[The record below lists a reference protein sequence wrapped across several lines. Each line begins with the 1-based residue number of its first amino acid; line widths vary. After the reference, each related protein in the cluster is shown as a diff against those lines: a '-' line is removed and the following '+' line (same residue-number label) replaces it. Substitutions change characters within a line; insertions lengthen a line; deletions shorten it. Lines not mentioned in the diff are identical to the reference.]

1 MNDKRFNSF
10 LIIGILV
17 TACLL
22 ALQQFLP
29 KKRLLLIPNA
39 KTEYYFHAGT
49 LPDGSSAAQWIDE
62 KNVHWRCRFP
72 TPDGS
77 YFPCSLGL
85 LFYSTEPTN
94 GLDLSGYSHLNI
106 KLSHK
111 GDANKIRLS
120 LRNFN
125 PAYAKVEDGNSTKF
139 MSVNLAT
146 RDLGQEIRISLND
159 FKVAD
164 WWLEQLNIPRQLA
177 NPEYNKIKTLGIDYT
192 EALAS
197 GDYEISI
204 EKLEFEGEWI
214 SAEHWY
220 LGILVMWLLGIFSY
234 AVLQLV
240 QLRAQS
246 KHDVQ
251 VINNLNQD
259 NTELRRETD
268 KFRRLSTVDPL
279 TQTYNRFGIDQIIN
293 TLVAL
298 KESESEAPNSPD
310 FSLILID
317 IDHFKRINDRRGH
330 DTGDRILQAVAQ
342 IVGKAIS
349 RKDYLGRWGGEEF
362 IVILPNKPKA
372 FAIAMAEKIRL
383 TIQDKV
389 FETENPVLVTAS
401 FGVSD
406 RLPGEDFNETFKRA
420 DIALYQAKAQ
430 GRNCSVLAEDSLAS

>member
-1 MNDKRFNSF
+1 MNDKRFNAF
-10 LIIGILV
+10 LIIGILA

-29 KKRLLLIPNA
+29 KKRLLLIPNPQA
-39 KTEYYFHAGT
+39 EYYFYAGS
-49 LPDGSSAAQWIDE
+49 LSDGSSAAQWLDE
-62 KNVHWRCRFP
+62 KNFHWRCYFP
-72 TPDGS
+72 AQDGS

-85 LFYSTEPTN
+85 LFHSTEPTK

-106 KLSHK
+106 KINHT
-111 GDANKIRLS
+111 GDAKKIRLS
-120 LRNFN
+120 LRNYN
-125 PAYAKVEDGNSTKF
+125 KAYSTLDDGNSSKY
-139 MSVNLAT
+139 MSVNLT
-146 RDLGQEIRISLND
+146 TSDLRRGARVDLNE

-164 WWLEQLNIPRQLA
+164 WWLDQLNIPRQFA
-177 NPEYNKIKTLGIDYT
+177 HPELDNIKTLGIDYA
-192 EALAS
+192 EALS
-197 GDYEISI
+197 PGDYDLQL
-204 EKLEFEGEWI
+204 EKVELEGEWV

-220 LGILVMWLLGIFSY
+220 LAILVFWLLGIFGY
-234 AVLQLV
+234 AVAQLM

-251 VINNLNQD
+251 VINNLNQR

-279 TQTYNRFGIDQIIN
+279 TQAYNRFGIDQIVN
-293 TLVAL
+293 AL
-298 KESESEAPNSPD
+298 TALNESKNEAPDSPD

-342 IVGKAIS
+342 MIGKAIS

-362 IVILPNKPKA
+362 IVLLPNKPKA

-383 TIQDKV
+383 TIQDAV
-389 FETENPVLVTAS
+389 FEPENPVLVTAS

-406 RLPGEDFNETFKRA
+406 HQPGEDFSETFKRA

-430 GRNCSVLAEDSLAS
+430 GRNCSVLAE

>member
-29 KKRLLLIPNA
+29 KKRLLLIPNPH
-39 KTEYYFHAGT
+39 TEYFFYSGS
-49 LPDGSSAAQWIDE
+49 LPDGSSAAQWLDE
-62 KNVHWRCRFP
+62 ANFHWRCRFHAP
-72 TPDGS
+72 AGS
-77 YFPCSLGL
+77 YLPCSMGL
-85 LFYSTEPTN
+85 LFNSTEPTR
-94 GLDLSGYSHLNI
+94 GLDLSGFSYLNI
-106 KLSHK
+106 KLTHS
-111 GDANKIRLS
+111 GDAKKIRLF

-125 PAYAKVEDGNSTKF
+125 PTYANTEDNNSTKF
-139 MSVNLAT
+139 MSITLAT
-146 RDLGQEIRISLND
+146 QDLDQEIRVDLNE

-164 WWLEQLNIPRQLA
+164 WWLDQFNVPRQLA
-177 NPEYNKIKTLGIDYT
+177 YPEFNNIKNLGIDYT
-192 EALAS
+192 EPTLQ
-197 GDYEISI
+197 GDYDIH
-204 EKLEFEGEWI
+204 LERVELEGEWV

-220 LGILVMWLLGIFSY
+220 LAILVMWLLGIFSY
-234 AVLQLV
+234 AVAQLV

-251 VINNLNQD
+251 VINSLSQV

-279 TQTYNRFGIDQIIN
+279 TQAYNRFGIDQIVN
-293 TLVAL
+293 AL
-298 KESESEAPNSPD
+298 IAPRASDGEESRNPD
-310 FSLILID
+310 FALILMD

-330 DTGDRILQAVAQ
+330 DTGDRVLQAVAQ
-342 IVGKAIS
+342 IISKAIS

-362 IVILPNKPKA
+362 VVLLPNKPKA

-383 TIQDKV
+383 SIQDKV
-389 FETENPVLVTAS
+389 FEPENPVLVTAS

-430 GRNCSVLAEDSLAS
+430 GRNCSVLAEDFPPG